1 MGDGPLTDFEIY
13 YTQKGLVQVS
23 NEVHRR
29 ILAEIRNSDKSL
41 TDLSHSLK
49 KAQSTLSVHL
59 NKMVEEGLIS
69 TYDDPQDSRRK
80 VYTLISV
87 RFAYSR
93 PPNEKSMDMIINTL
107 SDIVEDPAKTRDAMM
122 RFMFLGLDGIGL
134 SVEPMASILGGLHA
148 TALYGALTGSTLE
161 ETVANAREYYS
172 KMGIGEVH
180 IYSLN
185 PLTIIL
191 SDKMTMTEGSAKS
204 FGGYASGFMMKVL
217 EDATGNQYEIVSS
230 EVYGSEFN
238 NFKFVLQPVKNRF
251 RTSARRSEGLRS
263 RGLRTPSAPVS
274 RLRQAPIRSRRRAWG
289 PRLRL

>member
-1 MGDGPLTDFEIY
+1 MADGPLTDFEIY

-29 ILAEIRNSDKSL
+29 ILAEIRDSDKSL
-41 TDLSHSLK
+41 TDLSRSLK

-69 TYDDPQDSRRK
+69 TYDDPEDSRRK
-80 VYTLISV
+80 MYTLISV

-93 PPNEKSMDMIINTL
+93 PPNDKSMDMIINTL
-107 SDIVEDPAKTRDAMM
+107 SDIVDDPAKTRDAMM

-148 TALYGALTGSTLE
+148 TALYGSLTGATLE

-185 PLTIIL
+185 PLTIII
-191 SDKMTMTEGSAKS
+191 SDRMTLTEGSAKS

-217 EDATGNQYEIVSS
+217 EDATGSQYEIVHS

-251 RTSARRSEGLRS
+251 GTSARRSGGLRS
-263 RGLRTPSAPVS
+263 REPR
-274 RLRQAPIRSRRRAWG
+274 IR
-289 PRLRL
+289 